1 MGDIKVSALVFTR
14 NEERRLKGLLNNIKD
29 VVDEIVIIDGCSTDR
44 TADIAL
50 SYGAKV
56 YQVKPLGYVEPCRMY
71 GLSKVSYEYVLY
83 LDADERLND
92 SLRKDLRKIVK
103 LMHDKGIVAIRVLR
117 RNYITSKKYSRYL
130 FYPDFQVRIFNKN
143 YIEYKGI
150 VHEQPI
156 VRGKIV
162 RLNPEK
168 YWIYH
173 FTVDTYNLEGF
184 RSKLLKY
191 AYLAAMQRPD
201 NLRSFIF
208 SITLPASFTARI
220 VKYVIMKRA
229 FLDGIEGLTA
239 ALSYIA
245 YLQTV
250 DLIKAFRSTKWD
262 IISRIANTTGLSF
275 LCRPVVCESLSP
287 RST

>member
-1 MGDIKVSALVFTR
+1 MSDIKISALVFTR

-44 TADIAL
+44 TVDIAQ

-71 GLSKVSYEYVLY
+71 GLGRVSYDYVLY

-92 SLRKDLRKIVK
+92 NLKKDLRKIVK
-103 LMHDKGIVAIRVLR
+103 LMHDKDIVAIKVLR
-117 RNYITSKKYSRYL
+117 RNYITPRNYSRYL

-143 YIEYKGI
+143 YIEYKGV

-156 VRGKIV
+156 VHGKTV
-162 RLNPEK
+162 KLNPEK

-173 FTVDTYNLEGF
+173 FTWDAYNLEKY

-191 AYLAAMQRPD
+191 AYLAAMQRSD
-201 NLRSFIF
+201 KLRSFIF
-208 SITLPASFTARI
+208 SITLPASLNARL
-220 VKYVIMKRA
+220 VKYIIIKKA
-229 FLDGIEGLTA
+229 FLDGIEGLIAT
-239 ALSYIA
+239 LFYIA
-245 YLQTV
+245 YLQSV
-250 DLIKAFRSTKWD
+250 DLIKAFRSSKWD
-262 IISRIANTTGLSF
+262 MISRIANTKGLSF
-275 LCRPVVCESLSP
+275 LCRPVVCESLSS